1 MKKTNVYFKVGLV
14 VLMVGLLLTMA
25 ACSKKK
31 PAADPMETYPSESQ
45 MGTEADQQAA
55 AARAVAEEELA
66 AQRLEEEEAA
76 RMAAQEAARMTEEAK
91 MQFVNEDVYFNFDD
105 ASLSAD
111 ARMVLKNKVAWLR
124 ENPNASVLVEGHCD
138 ERGTAEYNIALGQRR
153 AESVKTFMVNAGI
166 GASRINTIS
175 YGEERPVDVAGN
187 EAAWAKNRRAHFKIL
202 N

>member
-1 MKKTNVYFKVGLV
+1 MKKGNVFFKVGLV
-14 VLMVGLLLTMA
+14 VLMVGLLVTMA

-31 PAADPMETYPSESQ
+31 SAVDPMETYPSESQ
-45 MGTEADQQAA
+45 MGEEDTQQAE
-55 AARAVAEEELA
+55 AARALAEEELK
-66 AQRLEEEEAA
+66 AQRIKEAEAA
-76 RMAAQEAARMTEEAK
+76 RMAAQEAARIQEEAR

-111 ARMVLKNKVAWLR
+111 ARMALKNKVAWLR

-138 ERGTAEYNIALGQRR
+138 ERGTLEYNIALGQRR

-166 GASRINTIS
+166 SASRINTIS